1 MGSTLKPKPTDVYGA
16 LIHMY
21 PPSFR
26 KHYGVT
32 MVQTFDDMLEAE
44 VNRTGRWLIW
54 IRALLDLPL
63 SAAKEHITNG
73 ENIFMNR
80 VTKLILIGA
89 LAAILIVGLGAFW
102 FGTLRARQNVGI
114 VRVGVA
120 EVANA
125 MQQDRFYADY
135 GDTVLLFSGKVST
148 VKQGDKATLVTF
160 VTDRPYSVIC
170 QFPTNQTVKVGQTL
184 SVAAPGGNADRQP
197 HGVLLHNCLEN

>member
-1 MGSTLKPKPTDVYGA
+1 MGSTLKLKPTDVYGA

-32 MVQTFDDMLEAE
+32 MVQTFDDMLQAE

-54 IRALLDLPL
+54 VRALADLPL

-73 ENIFMNR
+73 GDIIMNR
-80 VTKLILIGA
+80 VTKLILICA
-89 LAAILIVGLGAFW
+89 LAAIVIVGLGAFW
-102 FGTLRARQNVGI
+102 FGTLQARQNVGV

-135 GDTVLLFSGKVST
+135 GNSALLFSGKIAAV
-148 VKQGDKATLVTF
+148 QPGNKATLVTF
-160 VTDRPYSVIC
+160 VTGRPYSVTC
-170 QFPTNQTVKVGQTL
+170 QFPTSQTVKPGQII
-184 SVAAPGGNADRQP
+184 SVAAPGGSADRQK
-197 HGVLLHNCLEN
+197 HGVLLHDCVEN